1 MGSLFGVLGVVRE
14 GLAAQQAAV
23 ALTGQNV
30 ANANTPGY
38 VRRQAILAGNAPTG
52 GVTYQGVNRSFDQ
65 FTYGRLVEEQGKQ
78 GSATARSNALSQLE
92 GIVAPSSGG
101 IGDQVDT
108 MMASL
113 QALTGA
119 PSDVATRAAVLG
131 NAQNLAAS
139 ISNAATGIQKS
150 RDAMLSDAQGVAAN
164 VNQSLSSIAKLNGQ
178 IANAVATGNDA
189 SSLKDQR
196 DQLVTDVASKIG
208 AKTIAG
214 DNGQI
219 TLFAAGTTLVDG
231 NTASSISVQADANDN
246 LQIQAHRSDGTTL
259 DVTSYVADGSLGGI
273 KEARDTDATSTLNQ
287 LDQYAYDLSNAFNAI
302 NASGYGTDGTT
313 GNNIFVAPASVT
325 GAAKA
330 MALDPGII
338 GKPEKIAASSTAAG
352 LPGGNDLAVK
362 LAGLASAPLG
372 ATTQSPTARFA
383 TIASSLGI
391 AKQSADNEVSLRQS
405 TVAQA
410 QTMNDSASGV
420 SLDEEMINLTQY
432 QRAFQASSKVLQA
445 VDELLQNLI
454 QSL

>member
-1 MGSLFGVLGVVRE
+1 
-14 GLAAQQAAV
+14 
-23 ALTGQNV
+23 
-30 ANANTPGY
+30 
-38 VRRQAILAGNAPTG
+38 
-52 GVTYQGVNRSFDQ
+52 
-65 FTYGRLVEEQGKQ
+65 
-78 GSATARSNALSQLE
+78 
-92 GIVAPSSGG
+92 
-101 IGDQVDT
+101 
-108 MMASL
+108 
-113 QALTGA
+113 
-119 PSDVATRAAVLG
+119 
-131 NAQNLAAS
+131 
-139 ISNAATGIQKS
+139 TGIQKS
-150 RDAMLSDAQGVAAN
+150 RDSMLSDAQSVASD

-178 IANAVATGNDA
+178 IANAVASGNDA

-196 DQLVTDVASKIG
+196 DQLVTVVASKIG

-287 LDQYAYDLSNAFNAI
+287 LDQYAYDLSNAFNSI

-372 ATTQSPTARFA
+372 GTTQSPTARFA

-405 TVAQA
+405 TVGQA

-420 SLDEEMINLTQY
+420 SLDEEMTNLTQY
-432 QRAFQASSKVLQA
+432 QRAFEASSKVLQA

>member
-362 LAGLASAPLG
+362 LASSGSAMAS
-372 ATTQSPTARFA
+372 
-383 TIASSLGI
+383 
-391 AKQSADNEVSLRQS
+391 
-405 TVAQA
+405 
-410 QTMNDSASGV
+410 
-420 SLDEEMINLTQY
+420 
-432 QRAFQASSKVLQA
+432 
-445 VDELLQNLI
+445 
-454 QSL
+454 

>member
-23 ALTGQNV
+23 SLTGQNV

-65 FTYGRLVEEQGKQ
+65 FTYGRLIDEQGKQ

-139 ISNAATGIQKS
+139 ISNAATGIEKS
-150 RDAMLSDAQGVAAN
+150 RDSMLSDAQGVAADL
-164 VNQSLSSIAKLNGQ
+164 NQSLSSIAKLNGQ

-231 NTASSISVQADANDN
+231 NTAASISVQADPNNN

-273 KEARDTDATSTLNQ
+273 KEARDADATSTLGQ
-287 LDQYAYDLSNAFNAI
+287 LDQYAYDLSNAFNGI

-330 MALDPGII
+330 MALDPGIV

-362 LAGLASAPLG
+362 LAGLATAPLG
-372 ATTQSPTARFA
+372 ATSQSPTARFA
-383 TIASSLGI
+383 TIASALGI

-405 TVAQA
+405 TVGQA

-420 SLDEEMINLTQY
+420 SLDEEMTNLTQY
-432 QRAFQASSKVLQA
+432 QRAFEASSKVLQA